1 MKISELN
8 LSAICDYCRI
18 IEEDLTT
25 VETETLNALKAAAI
39 EYCVNY
45 TGLTADELDEHEDIT
60 IAVLTLIGDMYD
72 NRQRYVD
79 KSHINRTTETILG
92 LHNYNLI
99 PEERNNVN

>member
-1 MKISELN
+1 MKVSELS
-8 LSAICDYCRI
+8 LSEICDYCRI
-18 IEEDLTT
+18 IEDDLTAAE
-25 VETETLNALKAAAI
+25 ETTLNALKKAAVS
-39 EYCVNY
+39 YCVNY
-45 TGLTADELDEHEDIT
+45 TGLTEEELDEHEDIT

-99 PEERNNVN
+99 PEERNVD